1 MNGSFLFGEYE
12 LLSHNGHSHIAEAGA
27 HKLRLAWIAHNPKAW
42 KEVFPDGVATMQ
54 AATKI
59 DWPELR
65 PMPTSYEDMKIELHF
80 NASHMRNLRRGFIPV
95 DQDQKWFLYFED
107 NILHM
112 HRSWSG
118 TKMYEVL
125 FDANGEGGVAR
136 RVRINLGPEYGGTLD
151 DAWETLLDVL
161 KYYASD
167 GAHEPYESGFVT
179 ALKEAA
185 QPNYLGSPTVV
196 MNLIAP
202 YFWRII
208 CKELPKHFSGL
219 GALPG
224 YEPTSDNDVQAINNH
239 IASVLCGADR
249 SFYGLENWR
258 TEQGLGKAIVQLVE
272 LDADW
277 YAEENLY
284 CIVSEGLAG
293 LSLATAQIITDWAN
307 DPPPLNLK
315 TLFRFIGVLR
325 EFSVSMLLGTHTV
338 HFPDIRLGDFT
349 WANRSNFVRLD
360 EEVEDCPENSEEC
373 AETTKEPREEAR
385 QSPSFEELLRQL
397 QAVGEEIEEEDHNP
411 EDDEEFEDEACNGE
425 EALLPGPLVHPRRDE
440 HGKLV
445 KLAHPSTPTALC
457 TWMDAESIATVIP
470 DGTMPSELAG
480 ISFAAWREVPQD
492 DTGWKQ
498 LADQGLIKE
507 PDFKLPK
514 GKKVAAGVVIVEE
527 DGRVWA
533 VAPSNAFG
541 GHSATFPKGTCDPGL
556 SLQATAIREAYEEA
570 GLQVQLT
577 GFLIDVTRTMSHTR
591 YYFARRIV
599 GHPGDMG
606 WESQA
611 VMLIPVDALPQVLT
625 NKNDAPIIRALQEIL
640 R

>member
-1 MNGSFLFGEYE
+1 
-12 LLSHNGHSHIAEAGA
+12 
-27 HKLRLAWIAHNPKAW
+27 
-42 KEVFPDGVATMQ
+42 MQ

-59 DWPELR
+59 DWPELH
-65 PMPTSYEDMKIELHF
+65 PMPTSYEEMKIELHF

-118 TKMYEVL
+118 MKMYEVL

-151 DAWETLLDVL
+151 DACETLFDVL

-167 GAHEPYESGFVT
+167 EAHEPHESGFVT
-179 ALKEAA
+179 ALKEDT
-185 QPNYLGSPTVV
+185 QPNYLGSPTVLK
-196 MNLIAP
+196 NLIAP

-219 GALPG
+219 ETLPG
-224 YEPTSDNDVQAINNH
+224 YEPTSYSDVQTINDH
-239 IASVLCGADR
+239 IASILCGVDK
-249 SFYGLENWR
+249 SFHGLESWR
-258 TEQGLGKAIVQLVE
+258 TEQGLGKAIVQLVG

-315 TLFRFIGVLR
+315 GLFRFIRVLQ

-338 HFPDIRLGDFT
+338 HFPDIKLGDFT
-349 WANRSNFVRLD
+349 WTNHSNFVRLD
-360 EEVEDCPENSEEC
+360 DEVEDCLENSEEC

-385 QSPSFEELLRQL
+385 QFSSFEELLRL
-397 QAVGEEIEEEDHNP
+397 QQAMEEEDHNP
-411 EDDEEFEDEACNGE
+411 EDDLEFEDEACDE
-425 EALLPGPLVHPRRDE
+425 AEALLPGPSVHPRRDE

-445 KLAHPSTPTALC
+445 KLAHPSTPTGLW

-470 DGTMPSELAG
+470 DGRMPAELAG
-480 ISFAAWREVPQD
+480 IPFDAWREVPQD
-492 DTGWKQ
+492 DTGWEK
-498 LADQGLIKE
+498 LADQGLIEE
-507 PDFKLPK
+507 PEFKPPK
-514 GKKVAAGVVIVEE
+514 SKKAAAGVVIIEE

-533 VAPSNAFG
+533 IAPSNAFG
-541 GHSATFPKGTCDPGL
+541 NYRATFPKGTCDSGM
-556 SLQATAIREAYEEA
+556 SLQATGIREAYEEA
-570 GLQVQLT
+570 GLQVRLT
-577 GFLIDVTRTMSHTR
+577 RFLIDVPRSTSYTR
-591 YYFARRIV
+591 YYLARRIT
-599 GHPGDMG
+599 GYPGNMG

-611 VMLIPVDALPQVLT
+611 VMLIPVQALTEVLT
-625 NKNDAPIIRALQEIL
+625 NKNDAPIIKAIQEIL